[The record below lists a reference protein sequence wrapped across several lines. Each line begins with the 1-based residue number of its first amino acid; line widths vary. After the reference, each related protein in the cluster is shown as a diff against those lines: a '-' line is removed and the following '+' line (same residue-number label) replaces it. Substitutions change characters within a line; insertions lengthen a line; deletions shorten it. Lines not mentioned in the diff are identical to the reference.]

1 MNIAPDRYTFGA
13 LARILDQEQI
23 RAISKDFLRA
33 IKSKTDPVDLY
44 FEVLSD
50 ARNLDEAR
58 IVLAQMV
65 EAGHRVRPAHVSAL
79 ASRVGSL
86 QELVA
91 LLDQFGI
98 DNTAVTAGA
107 VAFAISRAGSY
118 GDARVALSLMQEIKI
133 APTAAPYAAMLGHCA
148 SFDEGRDSEIDA
160 PFSLCCTRF
169 LCCRRDGASC
179 RISGGRILGYTL
191 SFRLSVLVGVRFF
204 SRMVYRLAKIVDANE
219 LLNWVFTR
227 GVKFPTKALASAVA
241 GYVED
246 GREEDAMR
254 IVMPFPHFEESVEVY
269 CSPFSKRLLRELR
282 G

>member
-1 MNIAPDRYTFGA
+1 MLAQGLRPDTRVLNECLNKARNQEEAGVILDRFSDFKHCASHDIITKNVLMKLSETFLYAEGVLASVFAEQLRPDSYTFNTMLRSAQSREDILVVVEQMKKMNIAPDRYTFGA

-23 RAISKDFLRA
+23 CAISKDFLRA

-148 SFDEGRDSEIDA
+148 SFDEGRE
-160 PFSLCCTRF
+160 F
-169 LCCRRDGASC
+169 LR
-179 RISGGRILGYTL
+179 
-191 SFRLSVLVGVRFF
+191 
-204 SRMVYRLAKIVDANE
+204 
-219 LLNWVFTR
+219 
-227 GVKFPTKALASAVA
+227 
-241 GYVED
+241 
-246 GREEDAMR
+246 
-254 IVMPFPHFEESVEVY
+254 
-269 CSPFSKRLLRELR
+269 
-282 G
+282 